1 MAEATDAARSRVLA
15 ARADLCDEVER
26 LEASARA
33 AVDVKAKI
41 RRSPA
46 RAAGIAAGA
55 GFIALGGPK
64 RVFRRL
70 RRTVRGP
77 EAEIPSSLLPD
88 QIERTLRKLGGD
100 GDRIRGTLERDFAA
114 YAEEKATKR
123 GPDLGGLIM
132 SLVAKPILTRG
143 GRAAVEWLFD
153 PDEDGFAARLAD
165 VRERAGAAKAARDGA
180 RGANRPDGGA
190 PAA

>member
-1 MAEATDAARSRVLA
+1 MAEGTDAARDRVLA
-15 ARADLCDEVER
+15 ARSDLAAELER

-41 RRSPA
+41 RRSPG
-46 RAAGIAAGA
+46 RAAGIAVGA
-55 GFIALGGPK
+55 GFVALGGPK
-64 RVFRRL
+64 RVLGRIKRA
-70 RRTVRGP
+70 VRGP
-77 EAEIPSSLLPD
+77 EAEMPASLLP
-88 QIERTLRKLGGD
+88 EEVEKSLRKLGGD

-114 YAEEKATKR
+114 YAEEKAKKR
-123 GPDLGGLIM
+123 GPDLGGLVT

-153 PDEDGFAARLAD
+153 PDEAGFAARLAE
-165 VRERAGAAKAARDGA
+165 VRERVGDARSA
-180 RGANRPDGGA
+180 RRGTDKTDRPDGKP